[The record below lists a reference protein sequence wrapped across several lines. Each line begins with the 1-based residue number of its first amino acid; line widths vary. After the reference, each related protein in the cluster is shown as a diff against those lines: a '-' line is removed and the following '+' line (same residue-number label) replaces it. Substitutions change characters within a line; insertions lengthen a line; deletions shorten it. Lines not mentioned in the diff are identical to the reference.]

1 MDRGVDAVGG
11 GVSQISTKDLPGG
24 VPEDQLKDAKSHHVG
39 HLSSAKKS
47 VES

>member
-1 MDRGVDAVGG
+1 MNPGVEAIVG

-39 HLSSAKKS
+39 HLSTKKTIDS
-47 VES
+47 